1 MACQEVLDGQDLTL
15 EKSKAERLH
24 NKLLYTTIAIDYLHS
39 TVDKG
44 IPEQQFR
51 AKFKNYVKAPLYS
64 NSHTVSQLI
73 EILEKNGLVGL
84 GDYDILV
91 DLTRFDARIV
101 DEIQDTK
108 AVLHFMGISIHRRVG
123 VDHSKEL
130 HENFIYRCKYKIN
143 Y

>member
-1 MACQEVLDGQDLTL
+1 MACKEILDEQDFTPQ
-15 EKSKAERLH
+15 KSKAERLH

-39 TVDKG
+39 TVDAG

-51 AKFKNYVKAPLYS
+51 AKFKNYVKAPLYN
-64 NSHTVSQLI
+64 NSQTVFQLI

-91 DLTRFDARIV
+91 DLTSFDARIV
-101 DEIQDTK
+101 NEIQDTK
-108 AVLHFMGISIHRRVG
+108 AVLHFMGISIHSRVG

-130 HENFIYRCKYKIN
+130 DENFVNRCKYTITH
-143 Y
+143 